1 MIVKEIKINE
11 KTQKNSAQNLMW
23 RTLNDS
29 LRLSAIISRG
39 FSSESGNKNQKNG
52 WHEIDW
58 KKAEKTI
65 KNLQEKIVIATLDNN
80 FKEVYRQQWILIRS
94 VEAQSVAIRRVIT
107 NKGGKTAG
115 TDGVV
120 WTDPQEYLEAVR
132 KLSCIIK
139 DNKNYEAQP
148 LRRVN
153 IPKGNGEV
161 IPLGIP
167 TMMDRAVQAL
177 YHLGVDPV
185 VETQSDPNSYGFRK
199 NRSAHDAITAIRNH
213 LDKDNHPRWVL
224 EADIPHRGKIS
235 HEFLLKHTPIL
246 HKNVLE
252 QWLKAGIMEEL
263 NHIETTEG
271 TPQGGIISPTL
282 CNVALNGVEKAIGK
296 ANPNKRGISAGV
308 HVIRYADDLIIT
320 SKSKEIAFKNK
331 DILSEFLNER
341 GLTLSNKKTRI
352 THVKEGF
359 DFLGFNI
366 RRSKLNLRLNK
377 ITEQETVLIIKPREK
392 SIAKLKNSL
401 KRIIIMHK
409 PLEKIV
415 AEANPY

>member
-1 MIVKEIKINE
+1 
-11 KTQKNSAQNLMW
+11 
-23 RTLNDS
+23 
-29 LRLSAIISRG
+29 
-39 FSSESGNKNQKNG
+39 
-52 WHEIDW
+52 
-58 KKAEKTI
+58 
-65 KNLQEKIVIATLDNN
+65 
-80 FKEVYRQQWILIRS
+80 
-94 VEAQSVAIRRVIT
+94 
-107 NKGGKTAG
+107 
-115 TDGVV
+115 
-120 WTDPQEYLEAVR
+120 
-132 KLSCIIK
+132 
-139 DNKNYEAQP
+139 
-148 LRRVN
+148 
-153 IPKGNGEV
+153 
-161 IPLGIP
+161 
-167 TMMDRAVQAL
+167 
-177 YHLGVDPV
+177 
-185 VETQSDPNSYGFRK
+185 
-199 NRSAHDAITAIRNH
+199 
-213 LDKDNHPRWVL
+213 
-224 EADIPHRGKIS
+224 
-235 HEFLLKHTPIL
+235 
-246 HKNVLE
+246 
-252 QWLKAGIMEEL
+252 MEEL

-308 HVIRYADDLIIT
+308 HVIRYGDDLIIT

-341 GLTLSNKKTRI
+341 GLTLSDKKTRI

-415 AEANPY
+415 AEANPVLRG